1 MRKWAKTLAWFVLI
15 EVKCLFFPLA
25 ILFGL
30 AVTQAF
36 PIPGVG
42 RYDVMLVYCVGLQAA
57 MVRRG
62 METPRELWAV
72 GAFHGLGLLL
82 EFQRTAAGAWSY
94 PDPGLLRIGRVPLFS
109 GFMYAGVASY
119 LLQAWRRFGLGFDRL
134 PPAALGIALAVA
146 AYASFFVPVVGR
158 PALIALILLVYART
172 GVRFTVEGER
182 YRMPLALA
190 FALVGGAIWVGENAG
205 TFLGAWRYPHQAAG
219 WRPVEGGKA
228 AAWLLLVVVGFTVV
242 ERSKAWKPSRKRL
255 DPHLGAH
262 REQGT

>member
-1 MRKWAKTLAWFVLI
+1 MRNWVKTLAWFVLI

-30 AVTQAF
+30 AVTKAF
-36 PIPGVG
+36 PLPDVG
-42 RYDVMLVYCVGLQAA
+42 RYDVMLVYCVALQGI

-72 GAFHGLGLLL
+72 GAFHLLGLAL
-82 EFQRTAAGAWSY
+82 ELQRTAAGAWSY

-119 LLQAWRRFGLGFDRL
+119 LLQAWRRFDLGFERL
-134 PPAALGIALAVA
+134 PPVAIGIALAVA
-146 AYASFFVPVVGR
+146 AYASFFVLPESR
-158 PALIALILLVYART
+158 AALIALILLLYART
-172 GVRFTVEGER
+172 GVRFTVEGGR
-182 YRMPLALA
+182 YGMPLALA
-190 FALVGGAIWVGENAG
+190 FALIGGAIWVGENAG
-205 TFLGAWRYPHQAAG
+205 TFLGAWRYPHQAAR

-242 ERSKAWKPSRKRL
+242 ERSKVWQGRS
-255 DPHLGAH
+255 DPHPALP
-262 REQGT
+262 QGGGSPC

>member
-1 MRKWAKTLAWFVLI
+1 MGNWARTLAWFVLI
-15 EVKCLFFPLA
+15 EVKCLLFPLA

-30 AVTQAF
+30 AVTRAF
-36 PIPGVG
+36 PLPGVG
-42 RYDVMLVYCVGLQAA
+42 RYDVMLVYCIGLQWA

-72 GAFHGLGLLL
+72 GAFHVLGLLL
-82 EFQRTAAGAWSY
+82 ELQRTAAGAWSY

-134 PPAALGIALAVA
+134 PPATLAIALAVL
-146 AYASFFVPVVGR
+146 AYASFFLPSVSRSV
-158 PALIALILLVYART
+158 LIALILLLYART
-172 GVRFTVEGER
+172 HVRFTVEGER
-182 YRMPLALA
+182 YGMPLALA
-190 FALVGGAIWVGENAG
+190 FALIGGAIWVGENAG

-228 AAWLLLVVVGFTVV
+228 AAWLLLVVVGFTIV
-242 ERSKAWKPSRKRL
+242 ERSKAWAKARPLTPTPLPRRGEGL
-255 DPHLGAH
+255 
-262 REQGT
+262 